1 MIVFTMEHSKD
12 FYETVIRVIDSLG
25 NEKWSIHN
33 EKARLAA
40 GNYWTEI
47 VRLIRSYT
55 DNDSYRSCGISH
67 PPCLRVVREDC
78 ERMIRNIENAEHDR
92 KLNNAGIIVAICCGI
107 IGIIIS
113 CVSLIWTI
121 HTDTRLNELE
131 KRVTVLEQTV
141 FPRHLN
147 HDILPQ

>member
-1 MIVFTMEHSKD
+1 M
-12 FYETVIRVIDSLG
+12 
-25 NEKWSIHN
+25 
-33 EKARLAA
+33 
-40 GNYWTEI
+40 
-47 VRLIRSYT
+47 
-55 DNDSYRSCGISH
+55 
-67 PPCLRVVREDC
+67 VREDC